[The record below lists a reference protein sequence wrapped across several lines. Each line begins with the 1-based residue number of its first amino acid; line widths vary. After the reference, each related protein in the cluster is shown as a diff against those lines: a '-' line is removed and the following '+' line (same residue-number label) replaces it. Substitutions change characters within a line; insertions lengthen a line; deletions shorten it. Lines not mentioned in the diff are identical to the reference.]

1 MPTQR
6 WLLSSLVQQSPQSSE
21 GTMATRRFRG
31 DPSLTS
37 GTISCAKDTLS
48 HLVKRGRRLRIWTG
62 ACSSSRVERCPTTV
76 SPDTAGEADTRSP
89 ATVTRLVKT
98 TVSTNSWPESKS
110 LLWRGVLD
118 VPGYAQRAG
127 TDRAFRNKVSP
138 RDSAVIAAMA
148 IRYPVRHCERVRGD
162 SKRQLVA
169 QQIGSASPG

>member
-118 VPGYAQRAG
+118 VPGMPKGLARI
-127 TDRAFRNKVSP
+127 RAFRNKLSP
-138 RDSAVIAAMA
+138 RDSAVIARNEQSDTLSDTA
-148 IRYPVRHCERVRGD
+148 RVRGN
-162 SKRQLVA
+162 SKRQLVKT
-169 QQIGSASPG
+169 PG